1 MVKRTDPTVATAA
14 GDLAA
19 LLPSWELS
27 LRAANKAPRTVETY
41 LESARQFLDFLVD
54 RGVRTHAATITR
66 EHVELWIEAIL
77 ERAKP
82 GTASVR
88 FRALQRLFGWLEEEG
103 DIAISPMTRM
113 SPPAVPETPVPVLS
127 EEQIR
132 ALLGTCRGR
141 TFEDRRDEAIVRVF
155 LDTGARLAEVAGL
168 TLDDVDLEQGA
179 LIVLGKGRPPRVLQ
193 LGDETCQA
201 LDRYLRIRVRHPRAK
216 SQEVWL
222 GPKGPLTPSG
232 VRQALRRRG
241 AQAGIDGLH
250 PHQLRHTFAHSWLS
264 EGGSETG
271 LMRLA
276 GWKSRAMLNR
286 YGASAADARARAEHR
301 RLSLGDRF

>member
-1 MVKRTDPTVATAA
+1 MVKRTDRVAAPAA
-14 GDLAA
+14 GDLIV

-27 LRAANKAPRTVETY
+27 LRAANKAPRTIETY
-41 LESARQFLDFLVD
+41 SESARQFLAFLVEH
-54 RGVRTHAATITR
+54 GIRTDAAAITR

-77 ERAKP
+77 ARARP

-103 DIAISPMTRM
+103 EITLSPMTRM
-113 SPPAVPETPVPVLS
+113 SPPMVPEKPVPVLS

-132 ALLGTCRGR
+132 ALLATCRGKAL
-141 TFEDRRDEAIVRVF
+141 EDRRDDALIRVF

-179 LIVLGKGRPPRVLQ
+179 LVVLGKGRRPRVLQ
-193 LGDETCQA
+193 LGDKTCQA
-201 LDRYLRIRVRHPRAK
+201 LDRYFRMRVRHAQAK
-216 SQEVWL
+216 AAGVWL

-232 VRQALRRRG
+232 VRQVLQRRG
-241 AQAGIDGLH
+241 RQAGIEGLH

>member
-1 MVKRTDPTVATAA
+1 MVKRTDRVAAPAA
-14 GDLAA
+14 GDLTV

-27 LRAANKAPRTVETY
+27 LRAANKAPRTIQTY
-41 LESARQFLDFLVD
+41 MESARQFLAFLVEH
-54 RGVRTHAATITR
+54 GIRTNAAAITR

-103 DIAISPMTRM
+103 EITVSPMVRM
-113 SPPAVPETPVPVLS
+113 SPPMVPEKPVPVLT

-132 ALLGTCRGR
+132 ALIATCRGK
-141 TFEDRRDEAIVRVF
+141 TLEDRRDEALIRVF

-168 TLDDVDLEQGA
+168 TLDEVDLEQGA
-179 LIVLGKGRPPRVLQ
+179 LVVLGKGRRPRMLQ
-193 LGDETCQA
+193 LGDKTCQA
-201 LDRYLRIRVRHPRAK
+201 LDRYFRMRIRHALAK
-216 SQEVWL
+216 SAAVWL

-232 VRQALRRRG
+232 VRQVLRRRG
-241 AQAGIDGLH
+241 RQAGIDGLH

-286 YGASAADARARAEHR
+286 YGASAADARARAEHK

>member
-1 MVKRTDPTVATAA
+1 MVKRTDRVAAPAA
-14 GDLAA
+14 GDLIV

-27 LRAANKAPRTVETY
+27 LRAANKAPRTIQTY
-41 LESARQFLDFLVD
+41 MESARQFLAFLVEH
-54 RGVRTHAATITR
+54 GTRTDAVAITR
-66 EHVELWIEAIL
+66 EHVELWIEGIL
-77 ERAKP
+77 ERATP

-103 DIAISPMTRM
+103 EITLGPMTRM
-113 SPPAVPETPVPVLS
+113 SPPTVPEKPVPVLE

-132 ALLGTCRGR
+132 ALLATCRGK
-141 TFEDRRDEAIVRVF
+141 TMEDRRDEAIIRVF
-155 LDTGARLAEVAGL
+155 LDTGGRLAEVAGL

-179 LIVLGKGRPPRVLQ
+179 LAVLGKGRRPRVLQ
-193 LGDETCQA
+193 LGDKTCQA
-201 LDRYLRIRVRHPRAK
+201 LDRYFRMRTRQDLGRSTA
-216 SQEVWL
+216 VWL

-232 VRQALRRRG
+232 VRQVIRRRG
-241 AQAGIDGLH
+241 AQAGIEGLH
-250 PHQLRHTFAHSWLS
+250 PHQLRHTFAPSWLS

-276 GWKSRAMLNR
+276 GWKPRAMLNR

>member
-1 MVKRTDPTVATAA
+1 MVKRTDRVAAPAA
-14 GDLAA
+14 GDLTV

-27 LRAANKAPRTVETY
+27 LRAANKAPRTIETY
-41 LESARQFLDFLVD
+41 LESARQFLAFLVEH
-54 RGVRTHAATITR
+54 GIRTDAATITR

-103 DIAISPMTRM
+103 EVTVSPMVRM
-113 SPPAVPETPVPVLS
+113 SPPMVPEQPVPVLT

-132 ALLGTCRGR
+132 ALIATCRGK
-141 TFEDRRDEAIVRVF
+141 TLEDRRDEALVRVF

-168 TLDDVDLEQGA
+168 TLDEVDLEQGA
-179 LIVLGKGRPPRVLQ
+179 LVVLGKGRRPRMLQ
-193 LGDETCQA
+193 LGDKTCQA
-201 LDRYLRIRVRHPRAK
+201 LDRYFRMRTRHALAK
-216 SQEVWL
+216 SGAVWL

-232 VRQALRRRG
+232 VRQVLRRRG
-241 AQAGIDGLH
+241 RQAGIEGLH